1 MPCIRAS
8 NGEAKVN
15 QDILNL
21 DGIVKRFGKLVALDH
36 LSFAVRRGEVFGIAG
51 PNGAGKSTAL
61 SVCTGQL
68 APDEGTIMFDGRSL
82 AGRQPHQ
89 FCHAGIART
98 FQIPQVFSSMTVREN
113 VEVGLEFGGRVKRG
127 ASARS
132 ADAIL
137 KLTDLLDSA
146 ELHAASVDLITRKRI
161 MLAAALATDPM
172 ILFMDEPLAGL
183 NEVEID
189 IFADLIKRVNSE
201 LGIAI
206 VLVEHKVRT
215 LAMLSS
221 RIMILNFG
229 QVVRLDEPDAIM
241 SDPEIIELY
250 LGKSYAA

>member
-1 MPCIRAS
+1 MT
-8 NGEAKVN
+8 

-21 DGIVKRFGKLVALDH
+21 DGVVKRFGKLVALDH
-36 LSFAVRRGEVFGIAG
+36 LSFGVRSGEILGIAG

-61 SVCTGQL
+61 AVCTGQL
-68 APDEGTIMFDGRSL
+68 APDAGTIKFDGQSL
-82 AGRQPHQ
+82 AGDQPHQ

-113 VEVGLEFGGRVKRG
+113 IEVGLDFGGRGKRSV
-127 ASARS
+127 SAHS
-132 ADAIL
+132 ADAVL
-137 KLTDLLDSA
+137 ELTGLHDSSG
-146 ELHAASVDLITRKRI
+146 EHAASVDLITRKRI
-161 MLAAALATDPM
+161 MLAAALATNPK

-183 NEVEID
+183 NEAEID
-189 IFADLIKRVNSE
+189 VFADLIERVNAE
-201 LGIAI
+201 LGVAI

-229 QVVRLDEPDAIM
+229 QVVRLDVPDVIM

-250 LGKSYAA
+250 LGKSHAA